1 MSYLIL
7 NGMQKDDTFIPNIES
22 LISDEFENR
31 NITGETI
38 NLHEKEIKA
47 CLGCFKCWI
56 QTPGE
61 CIIND
66 IARNIAKKMIRS
78 DYLVY
83 LSPIVYGGYSAEL
96 KKALDRS
103 ISLISP
109 FFRVYHDEIHHE
121 ERYDKY
127 PKLLVI
133 GTLPKSD
140 ADQENIF
147 TNLIERNVLN
157 NFAPKYIS
165 KVIFYSDEEA
175 SIKSKIEEC
184 FAIVGDEGV

>member
-7 NGMQKDDTFIPNIES
+7 NGMNKDDFLIPKIGKI
-22 LISDEFENR
+22 ISDGFKKR

-38 NLHEKEIKA
+38 NLREKDIKA

-66 IARNIAKKMIRS
+66 FARDVNQKMINS
-78 DYLVY
+78 DYLIY

-96 KKALDRS
+96 KKAIDRS

-109 FFRVYHDEIHHE
+109 FFRVYHNEIHHE
-121 ERYDKY
+121 PRYDKY
-127 PKLLVI
+127 PKLIVI
-133 GTLPKSD
+133 GTLPEPD
-140 ADQENIF
+140 IHQESIF
-147 TNLIERNVLN
+147 TDLVERNILN
-157 NFAPKYIS
+157 NLAPEHIS
-165 KVIFYSDEEA
+165 RVIHNSDEDEV
-175 SIKSKIEEC
+175 IKSKIEDC
-184 FAIVGDEGV
+184 FVIVGEENV